1 MHAAKMLWNET
12 VRHLM
17 KRIVISDCH
26 DNLQYMFKRSLALP
40 DAGTETFFLWGSRQ
54 AGKSTLLR
62 QCYPDG
68 RWIDLLKGDEFRRY
82 ITNPEYLRQEFDAEG
97 FDRNRQVVIDEIQ
110 KVPALLD
117 EVHWLMEN
125 RDISFALCGS
135 SATKLRRSAANLLGG
150 RAVRYELLGVTAVE
164 LGDAFDLTHLLNV
177 GYLPRIFLAARP
189 VRLLDA
195 YINDYLVQEV
205 AAERIVRKLPAFSR
219 FLDAVS
225 LSDGEIVNLSNIAAD
240 CGVSQHT
247 VKNYIQVL
255 VDMLLAR
262 WVPSYR
268 VRPKRRVIQAPKFYL
283 ADVGIV
289 NRLARRG
296 PLSPGSAL
304 YGKAFENWVCHE
316 LSAWI
321 HYRGFDGGLSYWRLA
336 GGTEVDFVVGD
347 MRLAVEAK
355 ASPNIRSRHLRGLR
369 SVIRDHP
376 SIQRRVVVSLEPRA
390 RRTSDGID
398 VLPVEDFVRQL
409 WDDRLM

>member
-1 MHAAKMLWNET
+1 MLRRET

-17 KRIVISDCH
+17 KRIVISYCH

-205 AAERIVRKLPAFSR
+205 AAERIVRKLP
-219 FLDAVS
+219 
-225 LSDGEIVNLSNIAAD
+225 
-240 CGVSQHT
+240 
-247 VKNYIQVL
+247 
-255 VDMLLAR
+255 
-262 WVPSYR
+262 P
-268 VRPKRRVIQAPKFYL
+268 
-283 ADVGIV
+283 
-289 NRLARRG
+289 
-296 PLSPGSAL
+296 SPGS
-304 YGKAFENWVCHE
+304 WTRC
-316 LSAWI
+316 
-321 HYRGFDGGLSYWRLA
+321 R
-336 GGTEVDFVVGD
+336 
-347 MRLAVEAK
+347 
-355 ASPNIRSRHLRGLR
+355 
-369 SVIRDHP
+369 
-376 SIQRRVVVSLEPRA
+376 
-390 RRTSDGID
+390 
-398 VLPVEDFVRQL
+398 
-409 WDDRLM
+409 